1 MDCTLRDGGFVNDW
15 NFGNGTIKFI
25 LQRLINAKT
34 DFVEVGFLDQRRSY
48 DYNRSIYPDMKAV
61 KTAIGE
67 MDKNQTEFVAMV
79 DYGTCDI
86 GHICDQK
93 DTFIDGIRIIFK
105 KPDMY
110 RAMELGREIMEKG
123 YFVTLQLVSVTA
135 YEDRDILDFCHAAKR
150 MQPYGVG
157 IVDTYGLMHKEQM
170 WHYFGLLD
178 SNLDESIAIGYHSH
192 NNFQLAYS
200 NTIGILD
207 MQTARTVILDGS
219 AYGLGKSAGN
229 APLELL
235 AMHLNEFYKKSY
247 HLNEIL
253 EIIDSC
259 VIPIQRKFSWGYS
272 LEYFLA
278 ACNNCHPKYIGY
290 LSGKATLSVESIN
303 EIAKD
308 IEDGKKLNFDKGH
321 IEKLYAMYQMRN
333 FPDDTA
339 WKALAEKYAGKDI
352 LLLAPGKS
360 VTLKS
365 MYIQDYIRNKKPVV
379 IAVNFIPDAVKADGI
394 FVGNSKRYK
403 MFAEKLRY
411 MGDRVFSIATSN
423 VSCIYNRFDYV
434 INIENVKDSSD
445 AIADNSMAMALNL
458 LRILG
463 IGTVS
468 LAGFDGYDMHNL
480 AMSYCDECFNYS
492 EDYERLRRVNRQ
504 LKEKIHAL
512 KAVMDISF
520 LTESVYEE

>member
-67 MDKNQTEFVAMV
+67 MDKNETEFVAMV

-135 YEDRDILDFCHAAKR
+135 YEDRDILDFCHAANR

-200 NTIGILD
+200 NTIGYAD
-207 MQTARTVILDGS
+207 CKDGDTGRERLW
-219 AYGLGKSAGN
+219 AGEERRKRAVGTFGN
-229 APLELL
+229 A
-235 AMHLNEFYKKSY
+235 
-247 HLNEIL
+247 
-253 EIIDSC
+253 
-259 VIPIQRKFSWGYS
+259 
-272 LEYFLA
+272 
-278 ACNNCHPKYIGY
+278 
-290 LSGKATLSVESIN
+290 
-303 EIAKD
+303 
-308 IEDGKKLNFDKGH
+308 
-321 IEKLYAMYQMRN
+321 
-333 FPDDTA
+333 
-339 WKALAEKYAGKDI
+339 
-352 LLLAPGKS
+352 
-360 VTLKS
+360 
-365 MYIQDYIRNKKPVV
+365 
-379 IAVNFIPDAVKADGI
+379 
-394 FVGNSKRYK
+394 
-403 MFAEKLRY
+403 
-411 MGDRVFSIATSN
+411 
-423 VSCIYNRFDYV
+423 
-434 INIENVKDSSD
+434 
-445 AIADNSMAMALNL
+445 
-458 LRILG
+458 
-463 IGTVS
+463 
-468 LAGFDGYDMHNL
+468 
-480 AMSYCDECFNYS
+480 S
-492 EDYERLRRVNRQ
+492 E
-504 LKEKIHAL
+504 
-512 KAVMDISF
+512 
-520 LTESVYEE
+520 